1 MTEKFINNNLLRIPS
16 FSRGWL
22 IEFLPWEKVL
32 TNYYK
37 IAQIKVSKLYT
48 KVIVIYSKTELTAK
62 FKSKN

>member
-1 MTEKFINNNLLRIPS
+1 MNKAT
-16 FSRGWL
+16 SRRNSDGL
-22 IEFLPWEKVL
+22 NSIK
-32 TNYYK
+32 YK